1 MLYDEDNNYFDNDTN
16 IAINSIY
23 LNRNNNLFNI
33 EDGFNNGNMFK
44 NIYSKYKNHVYK
56 LKINNKKD
64 ELLYIIQMHVFA
76 LKDLGLYLDINPN
89 DNSILKEYLT
99 IKTKLEDA
107 KNKYQKLYGPLC
119 QYDQINDNK
128 WNYIDNPWPW
138 DKGGN

>member
-1 MLYDEDNNYFDNDTN
+1 M
-16 IAINSIY
+16 
-23 LNRNNNLFNI
+23 
-33 EDGFNNGNMFK
+33 
-44 NIYSKYKNHVYK
+44 
-56 LKINNKKD
+56 KINNKKD
-64 ELLYIIQMHVFA
+64 ELLYIIQMHIFA